1 MRRRTVVGLAASAL
15 AVVLVTGL
23 SIVWPG
29 LDAQD
34 TPPRNAS
41 VWVLQSDGLRYARVN
56 TAIGELD
63 TVRSVAN
70 PTRIVQGGTGAY
82 MFTDSDSKVIRIDE
96 AAPVDLDAQGLEQ
109 ADSAPAGT
117 REAVSAGDFV
127 AYRTDTGA
135 VYAGRLS
142 TGSFARVDPFGS
154 PDDEDRTPYT
164 ADAIAVDADGM
175 LFSYSSTADAVL
187 RFDIVSSAVRGEDT
201 VAADPDV
208 PALTAAGEDW
218 VLVDADDGRYWVR
231 GVDERGQASTQGA
244 VVLSRPDPDGDAV
257 YLADQ
262 GNLVRVGVDG
272 VTSPE
277 LPIQEVVRG
286 TPARPVVR
294 DGTAYAAWLPEGEG
308 PGWLLDTATRQMRAL
323 DYAGLDLGPQR
334 RPVFLDAGDALV
346 LNDARSG
353 WVWTVDDARLV
364 PSSQHWDI
372 EEVTQSTAEPSQE
385 EPPAVID
392 PRPPVAVPDAF
403 GVRPG
408 ALVTLPVLL
417 NDHDPNEDVLA
428 IDPTS
433 VTGLDPGFGVL
444 TATDDRQ
451 RLAVRVAPDARGT
464 AMFSYAVTDGT
475 DGMDG
480 LSSEP
485 ATVTLSVV
493 AEAANAAP
501 VWCGVPGCRQ
511 SAVAPQLPRGGTLT
525 LPVLAEWVDP
535 EGDAM
540 LLRSVV
546 NNSGIGKVAWV
557 PSGELVYQHSDATG
571 GDESISLTYTVS
583 DTRGAS
589 TTRTIVI
596 RVVGEPEPTIQSFAV
611 VDTAGSRLTVDV
623 APHVTGAA
631 EEMTLTAA
639 RVLDDAAATATVVGG
654 TTQFDFSTSEPGTY
668 RVALTVA
675 VGSGE
680 ATGVARITL
689 LPADAPAQL
698 STAPVIAFVRPQ
710 ADATVDV
717 FAAVS
722 NPTRRVLLLSDVV
735 AFPEPGATLS
745 VDAVAQS
752 QLRVS
757 GATATGEAG
766 LLGTVAYRV
775 SDGTNDDGA
784 SVEGLATVYLLPPPP
799 EVAPIAVD
807 DTVVVRAGS
816 QVDIPV
822 LANDIAPSGAR
833 PRIAPDS
840 VVSSSPGALAF
851 ASGDLLRYLAPTT
864 PGTYT
869 VEYDVFTTGSPTL
882 VDTATVRIRALADD
896 ANRPPLPANLSG
908 RVVSGLATTIPFDGF
923 GMDPDGDVVRLDR
936 IVDQPD
942 VGSAAISA
950 DGASIVYTSVA
961 GDSGQHAFRYRVV
974 DAAGATG
981 EATVRVGVLTGDANP
996 GPVTYTDYVHVQQGE
1011 GNVIRVQPLSNDL
1024 DPMRGKLTLTD
1035 VRPDVPATTADGAPA
1050 EEYELL
1056 ASRILSVT
1064 DDTVTIAAGIEPG
1077 TMAFLYDVESSS
1089 RNTARGLIVV
1099 RVVREKVPDYPVVTD
1114 TVLTVEDRED
1124 FATGVDVLASKVTW
1138 SGGEAEDLTLGLWRS
1153 PRGVEVRGDRLRGEL
1168 TEEARII
1175 PFSVTGQTA
1184 DGPVTTYAFLRLPA
1198 EADPPLTLRSGIPPI
1213 MVGEGEA
1220 ETADIA
1226 DLVARPRGSELEV
1239 GDVRASGARA
1249 AGVCERVRGTTVRY
1263 TAGEGAPWTDACV
1276 VSVRLAGQSGW
1287 TVLPVPV
1294 SVTPLEPQ
1302 PILGPASMTVA
1313 PGETQ
1318 TYDLGEL
1325 TTWQGR
1331 PEAVEYRVEDT
1342 AASFDIELEG
1352 AQLTVSARD
1361 DARPGTA
1368 EFVTVEVVSH
1378 GGVAPARMILR
1389 VGAAPSVLP
1398 RGGTAQQVCSQ
1409 SSGTQCTITVI
1420 GAPGEINPL
1429 PSTPLEV
1436 VAVAPRGVCTGITFR
1451 VASPRTVIASWTQE
1465 APGATCSA
1473 SFTVRDA
1480 QDRLSAGDRDG
1491 EILFDLQGFPQ
1502 APASVV
1508 QSAYGDGSL
1517 TLRVDPGAARTAYPA
1532 LRGFEVR
1539 QGGVTVAQ
1547 CSDAGVCPSLTAPNG
1562 ERREFDVVAVNAVGA
1577 SRASVRTV
1585 AWAYDPPV
1593 PPRTLTASPLVT
1605 GGEGGL
1611 VALAITGV
1619 DAADTGSLLIS
1630 SPAGETIT
1638 VAVPTGQTEVTVPSF
1653 RVGANTATP
1662 VTVTPR
1668 SRFEVPPVAGAAPT
1682 IESLT
1687 ATASG
1692 IGAPVDLTLTLT
1704 ATAAGDGRTDISA
1717 VGSASV
1723 NGDRSQLRWGI
1734 VRDGQPCV
1742 VSPDGR
1748 TAEFL
1753 GLPDGRLYTFVLCVE
1768 SWFDDRS
1775 FGRSTRTAEVRAVQ
1789 STAAPEGF
1797 TFVVGPTPHV
1807 DGQSARWTI
1816 DSAPTSGQTPP
1827 YDNVAAFRGYP
1838 SGVFDTDPG
1847 ITVRYEHTS
1856 GWWQSAWGTVAPARG
1871 SAPYQVQARWWVDA
1885 CNGGARLVPQS
1896 SSTDSAARVAFSAA
1910 DLRYYDAAGA
1920 ELAPGA
1926 DPWIVPDAAVRV
1938 TGISVVVDWAG
1949 RGWGLRPA
1957 TADFSATCSP
1967 APPPPPGDTTDEDDE

>member
-1 MRRRTVVGLAASAL
+1 MRRRTVVGLAAGAL
-15 AVVLVTGL
+15 AVALVTGL
-23 SIVWPG
+23 SVVWPG

-34 TPPRNAS
+34 TPPKDAS
-41 VWVLQSDGLRYARVN
+41 IWVLQSDGLRYARVN
-56 TAIGELD
+56 TAVGELD

-70 PTRIVQGGTGAY
+70 PTRIVQGDTGAY

-96 AAPVDLDAQGLEQ
+96 AAPVDLDARGLEQ

-127 AYRTDTGA
+127 AYRTDAGA

-164 ADAIAVDADGM
+164 ADAIAVDARGM
-175 LFSYSSTADAVL
+175 LFGYSSAADAVL
-187 RFDIVSSAVRGEDT
+187 RFDIVSSAVRGEDPI
-201 VAADPDV
+201 AADPDV

-218 VLVDADDGRYWVR
+218 VLVDADDGRFWIR
-231 GVDERGQASTQGA
+231 GVDEGGQAATQGA
-244 VVLSRPDPDGDAV
+244 VVLSRPDPDGDDV

-262 GNLVRVGVDG
+262 SSLVRVGVDG
-272 VTSPE
+272 GTEQTVPPGTTA
-277 LPIQEVVRG
+277 RG
-286 TPARPVVR
+286 TPARPLIR
-294 DGTAYAAWLPEGEG
+294 DGGVYAAWLPEGAAG
-308 PGWLLDTATRQMRAL
+308 GWLWGAGQLRPL
-323 DYAGLDLGPQR
+323 DYGGLELGPQR
-334 RPVFLDAGDALV
+334 RPVLLDTGDALV

-353 WVWTVDDARLV
+353 WVWTVADAQLV
-364 PSSQHWDI
+364 PSSQQWDI
-372 EEVTQSTAEPSQE
+372 EEVTESTAEPSEE

-408 ALVTLPVLL
+408 ALVPLPVLL

-428 IDPTS
+428 IDPTR
-433 VTGLDPGFGVL
+433 VTGLDPAFGVL
-444 TATDDRQ
+444 TTTDARQ
-451 RLAVRVAPDARGT
+451 RLAVRVAPDARGAAT
-464 AMFSYAVTDGT
+464 FSYAVSDGT
-475 DGMDG
+475 TEDG
-480 LSSEP
+480 LTSEP
-485 ATVTLSVV
+485 ATVTLSV
-493 AEAANAAP
+493 AEEGANTAP

-511 SAVAPQLPRGGTLT
+511 SASTPQLPRGGTLT

-546 NNSGIGKVAWV
+546 NTSGVGNVAWV

-571 GDESISLTYTVS
+571 RDGNIVLSYTVA
-583 DTRGAS
+583 DTRGA
-589 TTRTIVI
+589 TATRTLVI
-596 RVVGEPEPTIQSFAV
+596 RVVGDPEPTVQSFAV
-611 VDTAGSRLTVDV
+611 VDIAGSRLTVDV
-623 APHVTGAA
+623 GPHVTGAA
-631 EEMTLTAA
+631 GEMTLTAA

-675 VGSGE
+675 VGTGE

-698 STAPVIAFVRPQ
+698 ATAPVIAFVRPQ

-735 AFPEPGATLS
+735 AFPEAGATLS

-757 GATATGEAG
+757 GTTATGEPG

-775 SDGTNDDGA
+775 SDGTNDEGA

-799 EVAPIAVD
+799 EIAPIAVD

-822 LANDIAPSGAR
+822 LANDFAPSGAR
-833 PRIAPDS
+833 PRIAPES
-840 VVSSSPGALAF
+840 IVSSSESALAF

-869 VEYDVFTTGSPTL
+869 VEYDVFTAGSPAL

-896 ANRPPLPANLSG
+896 TNRPPLPANLVG
-908 RVVSGLATTIPFDGF
+908 RVVSGLSTTIPFDGF

-936 IVDQPD
+936 IVEQPD

-961 GDSGQHAFRYRVV
+961 GDSGQHSFRYRVV

-981 EATVRVGVLTGDANP
+981 EATARVGVLTGDADP
-996 GPVTYTDYVHVQQGE
+996 GPVTYTDYVHVRQGE
-1011 GNVIRVQPLSNDL
+1011 GNVIHVRPLANDL
-1024 DPMRGKLTLTD
+1024 DPMRGELTLTD
-1035 VRPDVPATTADGAPA
+1035 VRPDVPATTADGTAS
-1050 EEYELL
+1050 EEYALL
-1056 ASRILSVT
+1056 EERILSVT
-1064 DDTVTIAAGIEPG
+1064 DDTVTIAAGTEPG

-1099 RVVREKVPDYPVVTD
+1099 RVVRERVPDYPIVAD
-1114 TVLTVEDRED
+1114 TVLTVEDRDD
-1124 FATGVDVLASKVTW
+1124 FATGVDVLGGKVTW
-1138 SGGEAEDLTLGLWRS
+1138 SGGEADELALGLWRS
-1153 PRGVEVRGDRLRGEL
+1153 PRGVEVDGDRLRGEL
-1168 TEEARII
+1168 TAQARII

-1198 EADPPLTLRSGIPPI
+1198 EADAPLALRSGIPPLV
-1213 MVGEGEA
+1213 VGEGEQA
-1220 ETADIA
+1220 TVDMA
-1226 DLVARPRGSELEV
+1226 DLVARPRGTELQV
-1239 GDVRASGARA
+1239 GDVRASGARVS
-1249 AGVCERVRGTTVRY
+1249 GVCEREQGTVLRY
-1263 TAGEGAPWTDACV
+1263 TAGEGAPWTDACL
-1276 VSVRLAGQSGW
+1276 VSVRLAGQRGW

-1294 SVTPLEPQ
+1294 TITPLDPQ
-1302 PILGPASMTVA
+1302 PTLNPASMTVA
-1313 PGETQ
+1313 PGESQ
-1318 TYDLGEL
+1318 VYDLGQL

-1331 PEAVEYRVEDT
+1331 AEPIEYRVEDT
-1342 AASFDIELEG
+1342 AASFDLELSG
-1352 AQLTVSARD
+1352 TALTVSARD

-1368 EFVTVEVVSH
+1368 EVVTVEVLSH
-1378 GGVAPARMILR
+1378 TGVAPARMILR
-1389 VGAAPSVLP
+1389 VGAAPSALP
-1398 RGGTAQQVCSQ
+1398 RGGTAQQLCSQ
-1409 SSGTQCTITVI
+1409 SAGTRCTITVI
-1420 GAPGEINPL
+1420 GAPGEVNPL
-1429 PSTPLEV
+1429 PGTPLEV
-1436 VAVAPRGVCTGITFR
+1436 VAVAPRGVCAGITLT
-1451 VASPRTVIASWTQE
+1451 VASPRTVTASWTE
-1465 APGATCSA
+1465 DAPGATCAA
-1473 SFTVRDA
+1473 SFSVRDA
-1480 QDRLSAGDRDG
+1480 QSRQSAGERDG
-1491 EILFDLQGFPQ
+1491 AILFDLQGYPQ
-1502 APASVV
+1502 APASVI
-1508 QSAYGDGSL
+1508 QSAYGDASL
-1517 TLRVDPGAARTAYPA
+1517 TLRVEPGAARTAYPA

-1539 QGGVTVAQ
+1539 QGGVAVAQ
-1547 CSDAGVCPSLTAPNG
+1547 CNDAGVCPALAAPNG
-1562 ERREFDVVAVNAVGA
+1562 ERREFEVVAVNAVGV
-1577 SRASVRTV
+1577 SRTSVRTV

-1593 PPRTLTASPLVT
+1593 PPRTVTAAPLVT

-1611 VALAITGV
+1611 VSLAITGV
-1619 DAADTGSLLIS
+1619 DAADTGSLQIA

-1638 VAVPTGQTEVTVPSF
+1638 VAVAAGQTEVTVPSF

-1668 SRFEVPPVAGAAPT
+1668 SRFEVPPVAGAAPV

-1687 ATASG
+1687 TTASG
-1692 IGAPVDLTLTLT
+1692 IGAPVDLSLALT
-1704 ATAAGDGRTDISA
+1704 ATAAGGGRTDVSA
-1717 VGSASV
+1717 VGSASP
-1723 NGDRSQLRWGI
+1723 NGDASQLRWGI

-1748 TAEFL
+1748 TAEFR

-1768 SWFDDRS
+1768 SWFDGRS

-1797 TFVVGPTPHV
+1797 TFVVGPTPRL
-1807 DGQSARWTI
+1807 DGQRARWTI
-1816 DSAPTSGQTPP
+1816 DAAPTSPQTPP
-1827 YDNVAAFRGYP
+1827 YDNVAVFRGYP

-1856 GWWQSAWGTVAPARG
+1856 GWWQSAWGAVTPAPG

-1885 CNGGARLVPQS
+1885 CNGGARLVPRS
-1896 SSTDSAARVAFSAA
+1896 SSTQSFARVDFSAA
-1910 DLRYYDAAGA
+1910 GLRYYDADGA
-1920 ELAPGA
+1920 ELAAGA

-1938 TGISVVVDWAG
+1938 TGIGVVVDWAQ
-1949 RGWGLRPA
+1949 RGWDLDA
-1957 TADFSATCSP
+1957 ASAEFSATCSP
-1967 APPPPPGDTTDEDDE
+1967 APPPPPGD

>member
-1 MRRRTVVGLAASAL
+1 MRRSTVVGLAASAV
-15 AVVLVTGL
+15 AVALVTGL

-34 TPPRNAS
+34 TPPRDAS

-63 TVRSVAN
+63 TVRRVAN
-70 PTRIVQGGTGAY
+70 PTRIVQASTGAY

-96 AAPVDLDAQGLEQ
+96 AAPVDLDVQGLEQ
-109 ADSAPAGT
+109 ADSAPSGT

-142 TGSFARVDPFGS
+142 TGSSARVDPFGS
-154 PDDEDRTPYT
+154 PDDEDRPQYT
-164 ADAIAVDADGM
+164 AEAIAVDARGM
-175 LFSYSSTADAVL
+175 LFSYSSTDDAVL
-187 RFDIVSSAVRGEDT
+187 RFDIVSSTVRGEDP
-201 VAADPDV
+201 VDANPDV
-208 PALTAAGEDW
+208 PALTSAAEDW
-218 VLVDADDGRYWVR
+218 VLVDADDGRFWVR
-231 GVDERGQASTQGA
+231 GVDEAGQAATDGA
-244 VVLSRPDPDGDAV
+244 VVLSRPDPEGDTV
-257 YLADQ
+257 FLADQ
-262 GNLVRVGVDG
+262 SGLVSVGVDG
-272 VTSPE
+272 ATEQIVPTGDA
-277 LPIQEVVRG
+277 VRG

-294 DGTAYAAWLPEGEG
+294 DGRVYAAWLPEGAG
-308 PGWLLDTATRQMRAL
+308 PGTLWDGGQVRTL
-323 DYAGLDLGPQR
+323 DYNGAELPPQR
-334 RPVFLDAGDALV
+334 RPVFLDTGDALV

-353 WVWTVDDARLV
+353 WVWTVDDARLL

-372 EEVTQSTAEPSQE
+372 DEVTESTAEPSEE

-408 ALVTLPVLL
+408 ALVPLPVLL

-444 TATDDRQ
+444 TTTDDRQ
-451 RLAVRVAPDARGT
+451 RLAVRVAPDAEG
-464 AMFSYAVTDGT
+464 AAAFSYTVTDGT
-475 DGMDG
+475 DEDG
-480 LSSEP
+480 LDSPP
-485 ATVTLSVV
+485 ATVTLTV
-493 AEAANAAP
+493 AADAANSPP
-501 VWCGVPGCRQ
+501 VWCGVPRCRQ
-511 SAVAPQLPRGGTLT
+511 DAVAPQLPRGGTLT

-535 EGDAM
+535 EGDA
-540 LLRSVV
+540 LLLESVV
-546 NNSGIGKVAWV
+546 NPSGVGKVAFV
-557 PSGELVYQHSDATG
+557 PSGELVYQHSDANG
-571 GDESISLTYTVS
+571 RDESISLTYTVS
-583 DTRGAS
+583 DTRGA
-589 TTRTIVI
+589 TATRTLVI
-596 RVVGEPEPTIQSFAV
+596 RVVGDPEPTVQSFAV

-631 EEMTLTAA
+631 GEMTLTAA

-668 RVALTVA
+668 RVGVTVA

-689 LPADAPAQL
+689 LPEDAPAQL

-735 AFPEPGATLS
+735 AFPEAGATLS

-757 GATATGEAG
+757 GTTATGEAG
-766 LLGTVAYRV
+766 PLGTVSYRV
-775 SDGTNDDGA
+775 SDGTNDEGA

-799 EVAPIAVD
+799 EIAPIAVD

-822 LANDIAPSGAR
+822 LANDFAPSGAR
-833 PRIAPDS
+833 PRIDPESIA
-840 VVSSSPGALAF
+840 SSSTGALAF

-908 RVVSGLATTIPFDGF
+908 RVLSGLSTTIPFDGF

-950 DGASIVYTSVA
+950 DGTSIVYTSVA

-974 DAAGATG
+974 DASGATG

-996 GPVTYTDYVHVQQGE
+996 GPVTYTDYVHVRQGE

-1035 VRPDVPATTADGAPA
+1035 VRPDVPLTTADGTPSD
-1050 EEYELL
+1050 EYELL
-1056 ASRILSVT
+1056 ESRILSVT
-1064 DDTVTIAAGIEPG
+1064 DDTVTIAAGTEPG
-1077 TMAFLYDVESSS
+1077 TMAFLYDVESTSL
-1089 RNTARGLIVV
+1089 NTARGLIVV
-1099 RVVREKVPDYPVVTD
+1099 RVVRDRVPDYPIVAD

-1124 FATGVDVLASKVTW
+1124 FGTGVDVLAGKVTW
-1138 SGGEAEDLTLGLWRS
+1138 SGGEVDELALGLWRS
-1153 PRGVEVRGDRLRGEL
+1153 PRGVVVDGDRLRGEL
-1168 TEEARII
+1168 SEEARII
-1175 PFSVTGQTA
+1175 PFSVTGQTT

-1213 MVGEGEA
+1213 VVGEGEE

-1226 DLVARPRGSELEV
+1226 DLVARPRGSELQV
-1239 GDVRASGARA
+1239 GDVRASGARE
-1249 AGVCERVRGTTVRY
+1249 AGVCERERGTTVRY
-1263 TAGEGAPWTDACV
+1263 TAGEGAPWTDACL

-1294 SVTPLEPQ
+1294 TVTPLEPQ
-1302 PILGPASMTVA
+1302 PTLSPASMTVA
-1313 PGETQ
+1313 PGESE

-1342 AASFDIELEG
+1342 AASFGIELRG
-1352 AQLTVSARD
+1352 AVLTVAARD
-1361 DARPGTA
+1361 DARPGTS

-1378 GGVAPARMILR
+1378 AGVAPARMILR
-1389 VGAAPSVLP
+1389 VGAAPSELP
-1398 RGGTAQQVCSQ
+1398 HGGTAQQLCSQ
-1409 SSGTQCTITVI
+1409 STGTRCTITVI
-1420 GAPGEINPL
+1420 GAPGEVNPL
-1429 PSTPLEV
+1429 PDTPLEV
-1436 VAVAPRGVCTGITFR
+1436 VAVDPRGVCTGITFA
-1451 VASPRTVIASWTQE
+1451 VASARTVTASWTE
-1465 APGATCSA
+1465 DAPGSTCTA

-1480 QDRLSAGDRDG
+1480 QDRQSAGDRDG
-1491 EILFDLQGFPQ
+1491 VILFDLQGYPQ
-1502 APASVV
+1502 APASVI
-1508 QSAYGDGSL
+1508 QSAYGDASL

-1532 LRGFEVR
+1532 LSGFEVR
-1539 QGGVTVAQ
+1539 QGGEVVAQ
-1547 CSDAGVCPSLTAPNG
+1547 CTAAGVCPALTAPNG
-1562 ERREFDVVAVNAVGA
+1562 ERREFEVVAVNAVGV
-1577 SRASVRTV
+1577 SRTSVRTV
-1585 AWAYDPPV
+1585 AWAYDPPL
-1593 PPRTLTASPLVT
+1593 PPRSVTATPLVT

-1611 VALAITGV
+1611 VSLAIAGV
-1619 DAADTGSLLIS
+1619 DAADTGSLQIA

-1638 VAVPTGQTEVTVPSF
+1638 VAVAEGQTDVAVPSF

-1687 ATASG
+1687 AMANG
-1692 IGAPVDLTLTLT
+1692 IGAPIDLSLALT
-1704 ATAAGDGRTDISA
+1704 ATSAGDGRTDVSA
-1717 VGSASV
+1717 VGSASL

-1734 VRDGQPCV
+1734 VRDGQPCI

-1748 TAEFL
+1748 TAEFR

-1768 SWFDDRS
+1768 SWFDGRT

-1797 TFVVGPTPHV
+1797 TFVVGPTAHV
-1807 DGQSARWTI
+1807 DGQAARWTI
-1816 DSAPTSGQTPP
+1816 DSAPTSWQTPP

-1856 GWWQSAWGTVAPARG
+1856 GWWQSAWGAVTPARG

-1885 CNGGARLVPQS
+1885 CNGGARLVPQA
-1896 SSTDSAARVAFSAA
+1896 SSTDSLARVDFSPVGMRYFDA
-1910 DLRYYDAAGA
+1910 DGA
-1920 ELAPGA
+1920 ELAAGP

-1938 TGISVVVDWAG
+1938 TGIGVVVDWAG
-1949 RGWGLRPA
+1949 RGWNLNPA

-1967 APPPPPGDTTDEDDE
+1967 APPPPGDTTDEDDE